1 MDLMTELDDALP
13 MLLVGLFSLA
23 IGSFLNVVIYRLPL
37 MLQRSWRRDCIQF
50 LDLPSEGEPPEPFNL
65 VLPNSFCPACH
76 TGIKP
81 RHNIPLLGYMWLRG
95 RCAHCGTAIPLRY
108 PLVEILTAVVSV
120 TIVWQFGWSVQSIL
134 GLLLSWILI
143 ALSMIDLEHHL
154 LPDTITL
161 PGLWLGLVSSL
172 GGWLSDPASSILGAC
187 MGYGVLWLVYHL
199 FRLATGKQGMGYG
212 DFKLLAMLGGW
223 LGWSMIPAIVLIS
236 STLGAAIG
244 VALIATKARSRNQ
257 PIPFGPYLALA
268 GWIALMWGPQLNAAY
283 LQWLGPAG

>member
-120 TIVWQFGWSVQSIL
+120 TVVWQFGWSVQSIL

>member
-13 MLLVGLFSLA
+13 MLLVGLLSLA
-23 IGSFLNVVIYRLPL
+23 VGSFLNVVIYRLPL

-50 LDLPSEGEPPEPFNL
+50 LDLPSEGDQSEPFNL
-65 VLPNSFCPACH
+65 VLPNSFCPQCRTA
-76 TGIKP
+76 IKP

-95 RCAHCGTAIPLRY
+95 RCAHCGAAIPLRY
-108 PLVEILTAVVSV
+108 PLVEILTAIVSV
-120 TIVWQFGWSVQSIL
+120 AVVWQFGWSVQSIL

-161 PGLWLGLVSSL
+161 PGLWLGLLSSI

-187 MGYGVLWLVYHL
+187 LGYGVLWLVYHL
-199 FRLATGKQGMGYG
+199 FRLATGKHGMGYG
-212 DFKLLAMLGGW
+212 DFKLLAMLGAW

-244 VALIATKARSRNQ
+244 VALIAAKGRSRNQ
-257 PIPFGPYLALA
+257 PIPFGPFLALA

-283 LQWLGPAG
+283 LQWLGLAG

>member
-1 MDLMTELDDALP
+1 MDLLTELDDALP

-23 IGSFLNVVIYRLPL
+23 VGSFLNVVIYRLPL

-120 TIVWQFGWSVQSIL
+120 TVVWQFGWSVQSIL